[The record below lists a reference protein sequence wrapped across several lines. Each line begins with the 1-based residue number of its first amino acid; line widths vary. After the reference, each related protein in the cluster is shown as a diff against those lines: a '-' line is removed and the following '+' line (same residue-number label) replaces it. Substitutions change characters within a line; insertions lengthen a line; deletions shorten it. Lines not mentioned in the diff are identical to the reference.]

1 MRKNLMICLALLLA
15 LASASAGHAQG
26 VQTSTLIGTVTSN
39 DGQPLPGVTVTVT
52 SPALLGERATTS
64 GVNGDYVLRGLP
76 PGQYNVKFTLEGM
89 QAVERSSTL
98 ALGGTSKA
106 DATMEVATASETIVV
121 TGEAPSALET
131 TTVGANFEKKTIDNL
146 PITRTPTNIALLSAG
161 LTENVALGRNSGQVA
176 INGGM
181 AYDNAI
187 LIDGTNVQDSI
198 FGQTNNLYIQ
208 EAIEETQVLTSG
220 ISAEYGGFSGGVI
233 NTITKSGGNQFSGT
247 FRVDLDKP
255 DWRDET
261 PYEKENGITR
271 TGDMNKTYE
280 ATLGGPIVRDR
291 LWFFVADREFKRD
304 QANTTAVSSEPYVYT
319 QSNPRYQV
327 KLTGAITSNHNLQV
341 SYINNDRKDK
351 NNAQLRVI
359 DTNSLIPD
367 GQFPNDGT
375 SVSYSG
381 VFTNSLYGELRYSE
395 KKFQFKGL
403 GGSSQDIHDSPF
415 YSYGFFGDYGLY
427 NQPYFDAT
435 DPEDR
440 NNKEYAGSLSYFLS
454 TEKTGS
460 HDMKF
465 GVERFTTTRTGG
477 NSQSSTNYVFVTD
490 FVADASGNPVIGAN
504 GRLVPLFTP
513 GFSILW
519 NYIPTRG
526 AQLDITTDSFFVN
539 DRWNLNDHWSFN
551 LGARYEKVRSTATGG
566 IDTVDTDAIVP
577 RLGASYDIKGD
588 GKWKVDVTYAD
599 YAGRYNPSI
608 FGRNSPVGNPTGI
621 YSYYIGPA
629 GQGLDFAPGFD
640 FNNYVIYNA
649 ALPTINTSFEKGL
662 SSPVTHEITASFGFQ
677 LPKGGYGKL
686 TYVNRNTDNFIDNFV
701 TLDNGTSEVVV
712 NGVDYGAVDNVVY
725 KNTNVPTRKYEG
737 LQFQSQYNVT
747 DNWMIAGNWTWQI
760 KNDGTYEGEGGQS
773 IGTSPF
779 GVRPEIYPANRVN
792 PDGHLLQYQAHK
804 IRVWTN
810 YNLDLG
816 RGGTLGIGG
825 VLRYDS
831 PTTFSYSRSNTSPTP
846 EMIAANPGYATLPR
860 FTLYFGDR
868 GAGEFNS
875 VWSADLALNYQ
886 VPIWKTL
893 APWIKFQVNNMFN
906 QDKLVTYSTSIAADP
921 NSPKDAF
928 GLPTGYTK
936 NSTFGKGTS
945 NANYLVPREYLISAG
960 IRF

>member
-319 QSNPRYQV
+319 QENPRYQV

-490 FVADASGNPVIGAN
+490 FVADANGNPVIGAN

-526 AQLDITTDSFFVN
+526 AQLDITTDSFYVN

-621 YSYYIGPA
+621 YSYYVGPA

-649 ALPTINTSFEKGL
+649 ALPTINTSFQKGL

-686 TYVNRNTDNFIDNFV
+686 TYVNRDTDNFIDDFV

-725 KNTNVPTRKYEG
+725 KNTNAPTRKYEG

-779 GVRPEIYPANRVN
+779 GNRPEVYPVGRVN

-831 PTTFSYSRSNTSPTP
+831 PTTFSYARSNTSPTP

-893 APWIKFQVNNMFN
+893 APWIKFQVNNVFN